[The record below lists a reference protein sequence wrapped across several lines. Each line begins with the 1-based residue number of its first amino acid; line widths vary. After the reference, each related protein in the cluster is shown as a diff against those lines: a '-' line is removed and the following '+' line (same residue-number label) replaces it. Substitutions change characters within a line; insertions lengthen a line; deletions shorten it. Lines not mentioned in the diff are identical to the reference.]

1 MTVLLNFRTQCARA
15 HVSPYFFPHIVCLRI
30 YCLFF
35 FFFGFYLLFH
45 ENHSHC
51 QAVTV
56 CARAQAAVLPSS
68 GHSVSEIAKL
78 FKKAEQW
85 VRNKWSLRKSFKDKP
100 RSRRPSIF
108 TNYAR
113 NRITRAKYE
122 RNNSTRK
129 IATKLQH
136 HDINVSC
143 TTVWRLTNKE

>member
-1 MTVLLNFRTQCARA
+1 MTILLNFRTQCARA
-15 HVSPYFFPHIVCLRI
+15 HVSPYFFRTLSVYVFIA
-30 YCLFF
+30 FF
-35 FFFGFYLLFH
+35 FTILFSLLFH

-56 CARAQAAVLPSS
+56 CARAQAAVLRSS
-68 GHSVSEIAKL
+68 GHSVREIAKL

-85 VRNKWSLRKSFKDKP
+85 VRNKWSLRKSFEDKP

-129 IATKLQH
+129 IAKKLQH
-136 HDINVSC
+136 HNINVSSTSQRC
-143 TTVWRLTNKE
+143 EY

>member
-1 MTVLLNFRTQCARA
+1 MCKGTCLAI
-15 HVSPYFFPHIVCLRI
+15 FFPHIVCLRI
-30 YCLFF
+30 YCLFIIILF
-35 FFFGFYLLFH
+35 SLLFH

-56 CARAQAAVLPSS
+56 CARAQAAVLRSS
-68 GHSVSEIAKL
+68 GHSVREIAKL

-85 VRNKWSLRKSFKDKP
+85 VRNKWSLRKSFEDKP
-100 RSRRPSIF
+100 RSRRPSVF

-129 IATKLQH
+129 IAKKLQH
-136 HDINVSC
+136 HNINVSN